1 MLTFFLYLM
10 KSVLCLALFYPF
22 YMVLL
27 SRETFHRFN
36 RMALIS
42 ILLASVA
49 IPACRIT
56 TEEPML
62 LSQLYQRWEHWLT
75 GQEAETT
82 TAVVDVDWTSM
93 EFAAV
98 PIADD
103 TLEVAP
109 AFSLADFLSEHW
121 GDLLFLLYVAGI
133 LFLIGRHI
141 ASLVRLFRLLRKGK
155 MQRLDNGTRLYL
167 HPYSDIAP
175 FSWMKYIVISEADY
189 RENGHQIVT
198 HEQAHISNHH
208 SWDLL
213 LTEVC
218 LLGQWFNPAAWLL
231 RQELQNIHEYEA
243 DDTVLSQGI
252 NAKEYQLLIIK
263 KAVGARL
270 YSLANSLNHSSLK
283 KRLTMMMKEK
293 SHPWARLKY
302 LYVLPLA
309 AISMVAF
316 AHTEAV
322 NNSNGISEAKGTE
335 VLANNQIPGVES
347 SENEKVL
354 IVVDGKLTIQ
364 NAAPADWANKGFANL
379 IGVTP
384 DEIAQMEVIKE
395 PEILAQWNVPG
406 ATGAVLVTTKKGK
419 AADETAEAAKEKFT
433 VHVNNAGEYSYGRMG
448 GTLKKG
454 SLEDIYQYIYDVR
467 EKLQANG
474 GGQYFTV
481 NVKVGKNT
489 PMGSVEKLKNT
500 LRKAWALRITYGLM
514 EDENPV
520 VVVHV
525 NDKGEYSYG
534 YKGETMEEASLERI
548 TNFIEA
554 VQLDRID
561 KQKEGPLL
569 RVSLS
574 VDKNAP
580 AESVEKLKV
589 AIRESHISKLEY
601 NMASEQKEALIDY
614 LKLNGQPRLNEES
627 NAIEWG
633 SAEEVFMVE
642 ENMPEFPGGT
652 AELMKFLAQN
662 IKYPVEAQQKGEQGR
677 VIVQFVV
684 GKDGKLSDIEVK
696 RSISPTLDAE
706 AIRVIKAMPD
716 WKPGTQR
723 GQAVA
728 VKYTIPISFSLEPE
742 GIKDEEQ
749 GDIRMIGKGNVKA
762 VYDLPVEQDNNSTD
776 EVFQVVENMPE
787 FPGGTEELI
796 KKLPGAQMGENGK
809 ITIDGKEVKKIRVNG
824 KDFYD
829 GDQVVNTNKSM
840 QTKVTAEG
848 SVKDN
853 NEIFEIVENMPEFP
867 GGMAELMKFLQQ
879 NIKYPEQ
886 AQKDSI
892 QGRVIVQFTIK
903 KTGEVSDPTI
913 MRSVSPE
920 LDAEAIRVVNAMP
933 LWTPGEQKGEPVNVK
948 FTLPIQFRLAKPQK

>member
-42 ILLASVA
+42 ILVASVV

-56 TEEPML
+56 TEEPL
-62 LSQLYQRWEHWLT
+62 LLTQLYQRWENWLT
-75 GQEAETT
+75 GQEAETV
-82 TAVVDVDWTSM
+82 AVAYVDWSEM
-93 EFAAV
+93 EMTAM
-98 PIADD
+98 PIAEE
-103 TLEVAP
+103 EVLTP
-109 AFSLADFLSEHW
+109 ASTFSLLDFLSTHW
-121 GDLLFLLYVAGI
+121 SDLLFMLYVGGI
-133 LFLIGRHI
+133 LFLLGRHVVSI
-141 ASLVRLFRLLRKGK
+141 FRLFALLRQGK
-155 MQRLDNGTRLYL
+155 LQRLDDGTRLYL
-167 HPYSDIAP
+167 HNRSDIAP

-189 RENGHQIVT
+189 RENGRQIVA
-198 HEQAHISNHH
+198 HEQAHISNGH

-213 LTEVC
+213 LVEVC
-218 LLGQWFNPAAWLL
+218 LLAQWFNPAAWLI

-243 DDTVLSQGI
+243 DDTVLRRGI

-283 KRLTMMMKEK
+283 KRLTMMMKRK
-293 SHPWARLKY
+293 SNPWARLKY

-316 AHTEAV
+316 AHTEAA

-335 VLANNQIPGVES
+335 VLANNQIPGVKS
-347 SENEKVL
+347 SENEKIL

-364 NAAPADWANKGFANL
+364 ETGPIDWTNEDLAKH

-384 DEIAQMEVIKE
+384 EEIAQIDVIKK
-395 PEILAQWNVPG
+395 PETLAQWNIPG
-406 ATGAVLVTTKKGK
+406 ATGAILITTKKAK
-419 AADETAEAAKEKFT
+419 AT
-433 VHVNNAGEYSYGRMG
+433 
-448 GTLKKG
+448 
-454 SLEDIYQYIYDVR
+454 
-467 EKLQANG
+467 
-474 GGQYFTV
+474 
-481 NVKVGKNT
+481 
-489 PMGSVEKLKNT
+489 
-500 LRKAWALRITYGLM
+500 
-514 EDENPV
+514 DENPV

-614 LKLNGQPRLNEES
+614 LKLNGQPRLSEEG

-633 SAEEVFMVE
+633 SAEEVFMVV
-642 ENMPEFPGGT
+642 ENMPEFPGGNT
-652 AELMKFLAQN
+652 ELMKFLAQN
-662 IKYPVEAQQKGEQGR
+662 IKYPVEAQKENVQGR
-677 VIVQFVV
+677 VVVQFVV
-684 GKDGKLSDIEVK
+684 SKTGKITDPTIA
-696 RSISPTLDAE
+696 RSVSPELDAE
-706 AIRVIKAMPD
+706 AIRVVKAMPN

-723 GQAVA
+723 GQAVN
-728 VKYTIPISFSLEPE
+728 VKFNIPISFRLDGAKGNE
-742 GIKDEEQ
+742 GEEES
-749 GDIRMIGKGNVKA
+749 DIRVVGYNKENIKA
-762 VYDLPVEQDNNSTD
+762 VYSEPREEVSASTSDD

-787 FPGGTEELI
+787 FPGGE
-796 KKLPGAQMGENGK
+796 
-809 ITIDGKEVKKIRVNG
+809 
-824 KDFYD
+824 
-829 GDQVVNTNKSM
+829 
-840 QTKVTAEG
+840 
-848 SVKDN
+848 
-853 NEIFEIVENMPEFP
+853 
-867 GGMAELMKFLQQ
+867 AELMKFLRQ

-903 KTGEVSDPTI
+903 KTGEVSSTTVV
-913 MRSVSPE
+913 RSVSPE
-920 LDAEAIRVVNAMP
+920 LDAEAIRVVKSMP
-933 LWTPGEQKGEPVNVK
+933 DWKPGEQKGEPVNVK
-948 FTLPIQFRLAKPQK
+948 FTLPIQFRLTGETK

>member
-22 YMVLL
+22 FMVLL

-42 ILLASVA
+42 ILAASVV
-49 IPACRIT
+49 IPVCRIT
-56 TEEPML
+56 TEEPL
-62 LSQLYQRWEHWLT
+62 LLTQLYQRWENWLT
-75 GQEAETT
+75 GQEVEMA
-82 TAVVDVDWTSM
+82 TAVVDVDWNNM
-93 EFAAV
+93 DFAAI

-103 TLEVAP
+103 SLEVAP
-109 AFSLADFLSEHW
+109 VFSLVDFLSTHW
-121 GDLLFLLYVAGI
+121 SDLLFILYIGGI
-133 LFLIGRHI
+133 LFLLGRHVVSI
-141 ASLVRLFRLLRKGK
+141 VRLSALLRQGK
-155 MQRLDNGTRLYL
+155 MQRLENGIHLYL
-167 HPYSDIAP
+167 HQQADIAP
-175 FSWMKYIVISEADY
+175 FSWMKYIVISEADF
-189 RENGHQIVT
+189 RENGRQIVV

-213 LTEVC
+213 LVEVC
-218 LLGQWFNPAAWLL
+218 LLAQWFNPAAWLL

-243 DDTVLSQGI
+243 DETVLRQGI

-406 ATGAVLVTTKKGK
+406 ATGAVLVTTKKANKQTFDVTPLENGEKGFKINSLKDSKVIIVLDGK
-419 AADETAEAAKEKFT
+419 VASVETGLTRFRSNETLADGLGIKSEDITGIEVITNPDLLAQWNIPDAAGAILVSTKNAKSTKEHFT
-433 VHVNNAGEYSYGRMG
+433 VHVNNAGEYSYGPMG

-514 EDENPV
+514 EDEKAV
-520 VVVHV
+520 V
-525 NDKGEYSYG
+525 
-534 YKGETMEEASLERI
+534 
-548 TNFIEA
+548 
-554 VQLDRID
+554 
-561 KQKEGPLL
+561 
-569 RVSLS
+569 
-574 VDKNAP
+574 
-580 AESVEKLKV
+580 
-589 AIRESHISKLEY
+589 SH
-601 NMASEQKEALIDY
+601 
-614 LKLNGQPRLNEES
+614 LKLNGQARLNEDTKVLEVDG
-627 NAIEWG
+627 N
-633 SAEEVFMVE
+633 AEEVFMVV

-684 GKDGKLSDIEVK
+684 GKDGKLSDIK
-696 RSISPTLDAE
+696 IMRSISPALDAE
-706 AIRVIKAMPD
+706 AIRVVKAMPD

-749 GDIRMIGKGNVKA
+749 GDIRIIGKGNVKA

-776 EVFQVVENMPE
+776 EVFQV
-787 FPGGTEELI
+787 
-796 KKLPGAQMGENGK
+796 
-809 ITIDGKEVKKIRVNG
+809 
-824 KDFYD
+824 
-829 GDQVVNTNKSM
+829 
-840 QTKVTAEG
+840 
-848 SVKDN
+848 
-853 NEIFEIVENMPEFP
+853 VENMPEFP